1 LIEAEPLLELVAP
14 TNINIVCFRYR
25 NDEIGSDKLAAVNTE
40 IMLRLQEEGTAVIS
54 DTTVYGKR
62 CLRAAIN
69 NHRTRRGD
77 LELLVRETIRL
88 GEAIVNTSTAV

>member
-1 LIEAEPLLELVAP
+1 
-14 TNINIVCFRYR
+14 
-25 NDEIGSDKLAAVNTE
+25 
-40 IMLRLQEEGTAVIS
+40 
-54 DTTVYGKR
+54 
-62 CLRAAIN
+62 LRAAIN